1 MKFRAH
7 SNNFEAIQ
15 NILKSFQAASR
26 LSNSIVFKISTTSI
40 QLITNPSARSH
51 HLLSRCELIRSLLF
65 DEYVLKGFSEQDNF
79 IYFDVRSDTL
89 SQVLHS
95 LQNNLKS
102 LKLKLMNGS
111 KGRFVLSITAEY
123 PTFKADRI
131 IRYQV
136 YIDILNRNIWNSLDE
151 YRLDP
156 INVSLILPPF
166 KQISSAIESLSSMSQ
181 YAIFSSKVINPS
193 KAYVAIGV
201 CSDSM
206 IIKSKFS
213 DLEIYS
219 QKQVN
224 SENNSAFAD
233 QCIYKARIDIRRL
246 NQALIALA
254 NFKPTAIIFQISN
267 EKAICMHFFND
278 MANFKIILPHFD
290 V

>member
-1 MKFRAH
+1 MFLGYQTNLNGKIHFYCDLFIDRSQNSAVLFGNQKFEKKIPQRISNFLHIKQTYRFDSKMKFRAH

-156 INVSLILPPF
+156 INVMSMEIQFSHLINWFFFIQGFINFTSFQTNQFSYRKPLINVSIRYFF
-166 KQISSAIESLSSMSQ
+166 KQSYQSI
-181 YAIFSSKVINPS
+181 
-193 KAYVAIGV
+193 
-201 CSDSM
+201 
-206 IIKSKFS
+206 
-213 DLEIYS
+213 
-219 QKQVN
+219 
-224 SENNSAFAD
+224 
-233 QCIYKARIDIRRL
+233 
-246 NQALIALA
+246 
-254 NFKPTAIIFQISN
+254 
-267 EKAICMHFFND
+267 
-278 MANFKIILPHFD
+278 
-290 V
+290 